1 MRRWPIV
8 APAALA
14 LITPTVLL
22 AQSARTPIRE
32 WRATQEVAIV
42 RELNALLAL
51 PNITRDTASLRVNAN
66 AIAALM
72 QRRGIATKLLETRG
86 GPPVVFGELHARN
99 ATRTIVLYAH
109 YDGQPVNAT
118 EWQGGTPFTPAF
130 RVQRDGKWVDTPLP
144 DSGRLNAE
152 ARIFARGSGDDK
164 APIIAI
170 LAALDAMKA
179 TGQQP
184 SVNLKFFFEGEEESE
199 SAHLEQ
205 TLKTNATLL
214 ASDGWIFCDSP
225 VHASRQMQVVLG
237 VRGSMGLELTVYGP
251 SRALHSGH
259 YGNWAPNPGIL
270 VAELLTS
277 LRDADGK
284 ILVKGFQ
291 DDVAPP
297 SAKELAAARAL
308 PKSDAELRKE
318 LLLGGTE
325 ANDALLAERLLLPG
339 LNVRGIRVGNVESAA
354 TNAIATDAK
363 ASIDFRLVPRQTPER
378 IRQLVEAHLTA
389 NGWYVTHA
397 PATDQERLAH
407 RKVVRLTWGA
417 GDAATRV
424 SADSPLASALLG
436 AMDEMLGKPILR
448 VPTMGGTL
456 PTAIFEHTLGVPLIV
471 FPIANHDDNQHAK
484 DENIRLQNLWDGI
497 DAFAA
502 MFARLDH
509 FWPRTTP

>member
-1 MRRWPIV
+1 MRIATALLALV
-8 APAALA
+8 APTT
-14 LITPTVLL
+14 IL
-22 AQSARTPIRE
+22 AQRASGSVRD
-32 WRATQEVAIV
+32 WRATNEVAIV
-42 RELNALLAL
+42 REMNALLAL
-51 PNITRDTASLRVNAN
+51 PNITRDTSALRRNAT

-72 QRRGIATKLLETRG
+72 QRRGIATRLLETPG
-86 GPPVVFGELHARN
+86 GPPVVYGELKAAK

-109 YDGQPVNAT
+109 YDGQPVNAS
-118 EWQGGTPFTPAF
+118 EWQGGAPFTPAF

-144 DSGRLNAE
+144 DSGRLDPE
-152 ARIFARGSGDDK
+152 GRVFARGSGDDK

-170 LAALDAMKA
+170 LAALDALKA
-179 TGQQP
+179 TGGSP
-184 SVNLKFFFEGEEESE
+184 SVNLKFFFEGEEESGSE
-199 SAHLEQ
+199 HLEQ
-205 TLKTNATLL
+205 MLRTHATLL

-225 VHASRQMQVVLG
+225 VHASRQLQVVLG

-270 VAELLTS
+270 VAELVTS
-277 LRDADGK
+277 LRDADGR

-291 DDVAPP
+291 DDVTPP
-297 SAKELAAARAL
+297 TPKEIAAARAL
-308 PKSDAELRKE
+308 PRPDSALREE

-339 LNVRGIRVGNVESAA
+339 LNVRGIRAGNVEGAA
-354 TNAIATDAK
+354 ANAIATDAK
-363 ASIDFRLVPRQTPER
+363 ASIDFRLVPKQTPER
-378 IRQLVEAHLTA
+378 IRELVEAHLTA
-389 NGWYVTHA
+389 NGWYVTHNA
-397 PATDQERLAH
+397 ATDQERLTH
-407 RKVVRLTWGA
+407 RKVVRLVWGG

-424 SADSPLASALLG
+424 SADSPLATALLG

-448 VPTMGGTL
+448 VPTMGGSL
-456 PTAIFEHTLGVPLIV
+456 PTAVFEQTLGVPLIV

-502 MFARLDH
+502 MFTRLDR
-509 FWPRTTP
+509 FWPRTMP